1 MFKGDGVAQWLTRA
15 GTVRRVGVDCTVV
28 FQHERCPGCE
38 GRCGLTIGAAAP
50 LALDTDL
57 PEGAAV
63 EVAASTRA
71 LSLRALRVFGWPLSA
86 VVIAAL
92 VVEPS
97 TANDWLVAAVLVVT
111 VLATV
116 LAVRGL
122 GVGSKQHGGVMP
134 THRDGAD
141 PRARVVLE

>member
-1 MFKGDGVAQWLTRA
+1 MAGWLTRT
-15 GTVRRVGVDCTVV
+15 GTVRRIGADCTVV
-28 FQHERCPGCE
+28 FQRERCPGCE
-38 GRCGLTIGAAAP
+38 GRCGLAIGAADE

-71 LSLRALRVFGWPLSA
+71 LSRRAILVFGWPLSA

-92 VVEPS
+92 VAEPS
-97 TANDWLVAAVLVVT
+97 AANDWLVAAILVVT
-111 VLATV
+111 VLAV
-116 LAVRGL
+116 VGL
-122 GVGSKQHGGVMP
+122 RVGWKQRGGVIP

-141 PRARVVLE
+141 PRALVVLE